1 MQTVNAMAGQVF
13 AGPEAGATG
22 RAYRVVDIALVVARA
37 FTGEAVE
44 VGCVYAAYTATTE
57 GVPALLVGQDEEDVV
72 RH

>member
-1 MQTVNAMAGQVF
+1 MQAIDAVAGQVF

-44 VGCVYAAYTATTE
+44 VGRVYAADVVTTE
-57 GVPALLVGQDEEDVV
+57 
-72 RH
+72 